1 VVNQKIVPMGV
12 IRDTVIGVVVGL
24 GLAQAAEPGCGQ
36 QLVDGTSPPATASYI
51 YPRQPVTPFYQW
63 ENNDGYCGEVSMMQA
78 GLNNGQWMSQYNARL
93 ICGTGLSQSGP
104 NGACAAHHGQVNN
117 NAQLLIENPGTG
129 VTGPNTYA
137 YAALCLANSRL
148 SATTFDYTQQATGPA
163 GYEQYMAWVKKEVIN
178 GRQVTIAVLIN
189 GGGDPQYDHEV
200 TVEKIGTN
208 HSPADSSYY
217 PDDVVYFD
225 DHGAYTLSGH
235 RFTSNPAIPPGAGA
249 DATGCTPYVFG
260 YTFASLANT
269 RAGAN
274 RNGGQ
279 AYSIVIPGDWTI
291 YTANGGDGYNTVPVL
306 GPHNYAF
313 SVAGPQDLDAETLP
327 VTLTIMG
334 PTVSDGQPNP
344 LDPVAG
350 YNYENPMIGRSVWG
364 QGCTNQQPAPMTNF
378 ILQASVGGLTPG
390 VSYNL
395 YEYEF
400 SSISGEGSKAA
411 LAVPV
416 EHFNAN
422 AGMATAVTTF
432 AATGATFT
440 KNILTTSDKI
450 VVFRCVAASA
460 P

>member
-1 VVNQKIVPMGV
+1 VVNQKIVLMEV
-12 IRDTVIGVVVGL
+12 IRDTVIGVVVALMG
-24 GLAQAAEPGCGQ
+24 AQAAEPGCGQ
-36 QLVDGTSPPATASYI
+36 QLVDGTNPPATASYI
-51 YPRQPVTPFYQW
+51 YPRRPVTPFYQW

-104 NGACAAHHGQVNN
+104 NGACAAHHGKVNN

-148 SATTFDYTQQATGPA
+148 SATTFDYTQQ
-163 GYEQYMAWVKKEVIN
+163 EQYMSWVKKEVIS

-189 GGGDPQYDHEV
+189 GGEDPQYDHEV

-208 HSPADSSYY
+208 HAPSDSSYY
-217 PDDVVYFD
+217 PDDVIYFD

-249 DATGCTPYVFG
+249 DAAGCTPFLFG
-260 YTFASLANT
+260 YTFGSLANT
-269 RAGAN
+269 RLGAN
-274 RNGGQ
+274 RKDSQ
-279 AYSIVIPGDWTI
+279 AYSIVIPGTRTI
-291 YTANGGDGYNTVPVL
+291 YTANGGDGYNTVPMP

-327 VTLTIMG
+327 VTLTIIG
-334 PTVSDGQPNP
+334 PTVSDGQENP

-350 YNYENPMIGRSVWG
+350 YNYENPMIGRSAWG
-364 QGCTNQQPAPMTNF
+364 ESCTNQQPPPMTNF
-378 ILQASVGGLTPG
+378 TLQATVGGLEPS
-390 VSYNL
+390 VAYNL

-400 SSISGEGSKAA
+400 SSVTGEGANAA

-416 EHFNAN
+416 ERFNAS
-422 AGMATAVTTF
+422 ASAATAVTHFT
-432 AATGATFT
+432 ATGPTFT
-440 KNILTTSDKI
+440 KTITTTSDRI
-450 VVFRCVAASA
+450 VVFRCVAATA